1 MAESNWA
8 TGMWDSRWV
17 LWLCSCPPCSGHR
30 AVNIL
35 HGSQD
40 LSGHRCYF
48 IEPTAGKSYPEKWLF
63 PPLPHGWLLASAAQ
77 TMRILT
83 VWGNQPKKAGGLI
96 FSKSTSSRRLVSI
109 WVGHRLVMVTRM
121 KPQI

>member
-8 TGMWDSRWV
+8 AGMWDSRWV
-17 LWLCSCPPCSGHR
+17 LWLYSCSGHR

-40 LSGHRCYF
+40 LSGHSCYF
-48 IEPTAGKSYPEKWLF
+48 MEPTAGKGYPEKSLI

-83 VWGNQPKKAGGLI
+83 VWRNQPKKAG
-96 FSKSTSSRRLVSI
+96 V
-109 WVGHRLVMVTRM
+109 
-121 KPQI
+121 